1 VIYGHSKD
9 NHPELKQ
16 VMTEMLANGYEI
28 PIYEQTLD
36 GNTSDSTWIK
46 SVIHYL
52 QGLLGD
58 KSGDYTFIADSKL
71 VNKKNLEVIYADES
85 PIKFI

>member
-1 VIYGHSKD
+1 MTGMLTDEYG
-9 NHPELKQ
+9 
-16 VMTEMLANGYEI
+16 I

-46 SVIHYL
+46 SAIHYL

-58 KSGDYTFIADSKL
+58 ESGDYTFIADSKL
-71 VNKKNLEVIYADES
+71 DGQFVFDWYYILGIICSCYGGKRSKTTIH
-85 PIKFI
+85 